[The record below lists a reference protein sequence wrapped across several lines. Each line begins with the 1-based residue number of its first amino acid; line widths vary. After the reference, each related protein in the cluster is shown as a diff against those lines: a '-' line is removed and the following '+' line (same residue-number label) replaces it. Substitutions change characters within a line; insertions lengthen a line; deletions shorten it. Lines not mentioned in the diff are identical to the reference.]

1 MLVPDGD
8 AQPGVQPF
16 GASALHARLLEPSSL
31 ERLLVFVPE
40 LSSNSSPDPSAK
52 EKPTGGTVTLK
63 SVNGSTQK
71 NSDPLFS
78 RYLSADSTVKL
89 SLSGAAIFTQRLLDL

>member
-40 LSSNSSPDPSAK
+40 PSSNSSPDPSAK
-52 EKPTGGTVTLK
+52 EKPTGGTVTLI
-63 SVNGSTQK
+63 SVNGSTQRK
-71 NSDPLFS
+71 TQTLCFQGISLQIVLSNSLF
-78 RYLSADSTVKL
+78 LE
-89 SLSGAAIFTQRLLDL
+89 LLYSPRSC